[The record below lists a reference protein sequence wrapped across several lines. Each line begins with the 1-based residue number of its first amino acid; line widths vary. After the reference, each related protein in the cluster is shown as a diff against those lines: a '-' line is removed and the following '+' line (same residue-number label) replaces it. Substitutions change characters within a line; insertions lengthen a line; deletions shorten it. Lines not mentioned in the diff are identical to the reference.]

1 MVRNGFLRFIRTK
14 GESYDLMSG
23 LYGPARIRGPMRQRR
38 FYSREELVDFLTRK
52 VGLTCDVQK
61 DLLDQLDSKRTSSLS
76 EVWISDEQR
85 SVLGL

>member
-1 MVRNGFLRFIRTK
+1 MVRNGFLRFIRNK

-23 LYGPARIRGPMRQRR
+23 LYGPAGIRGPMGQRR
-38 FYSREELVDFLTRK
+38 FNNRDELVDFLTRK
-52 VGLTCDVQK
+52 LGLTREVQK
-61 DLLDQLDSKRTSSLS
+61 DLLDQLDSKRTGRLP